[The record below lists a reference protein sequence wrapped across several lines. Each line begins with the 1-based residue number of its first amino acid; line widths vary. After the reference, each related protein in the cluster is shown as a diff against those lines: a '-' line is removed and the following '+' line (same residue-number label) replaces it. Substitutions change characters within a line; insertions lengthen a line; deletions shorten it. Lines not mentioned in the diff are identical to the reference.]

1 MKRFVAIGLVFL
13 FIVGFSTILFAD
25 EGTVKTTPYRLA
37 IGNKVARGFKNVILG
52 WTEIPKRMVDI
63 TNETNDPIWGVF
75 AGTFQGTLKAMARTA
90 SGVSDVVTAPISP
103 EKPPFISPD
112 INVE

>member
-1 MKRFVAIGLVFL
+1 MKKFVAIGLIFL
-13 FIVGFSTILFAD
+13 FIVGLSTVLFAD
-25 EGTVKTTPYRLA
+25 EGTVSTTPYRLA
-37 IGNKVARGFKNVILG
+37 IGNKVARGLKNALLG

-63 TNETNDPIWGVF
+63 TNETNDPVWGVF
-75 AGTFQGTLKAMARTA
+75 AGTFQGTLKAIARTA

-103 EKPPFISPD
+103 EKGPLISPD